1 MAGIDMHEPRVLR
14 DTAVVEVRDLHVTF
28 PTRTGPVHAV
38 AGVDLTLHTGRCL
51 AIVGESGSGKSV
63 TARTLVGL
71 AGAKA
76 RIRAERM
83 ELDGI
88 DLTTLTDRRW
98 EQVRGRRAGLVLQ
111 DALQSLDPIRRVGT
125 EIGEALRN
133 HRIVERPQLQSRVLD
148 LLEQVHVPDPAQRAR
163 QYPHELSGGLR
174 QRALIASAVAA
185 GPDVLIA
192 DEPTTALDVTVQAR
206 ILDLLAA
213 RKTDG
218 AALLLISHDLSVVAR
233 LADQVAVMFGGV
245 FVEQGTAAEL
255 LTAPAHPYTRELLA
269 AVPTLHAKGT
279 RLSVPLPGRAPG
291 AVAAPDACVFAARC
305 PLAVE
310 RCRQAPPVVELGG
323 GHVARCWRTDEVGA
337 AGIWLVSES
346 AAELPIAPE
355 AGPEAELGIAPV
367 AESAAEPKLV
377 AGLPVEPKLAAG
389 LPVASVVEPKLA
401 VELKP
406 VAGLPVASV
415 VESAAESESAAEP
428 SPTPVIEV
436 SAITKAFRLP
446 DRSHRQ
452 VVRDVSFT
460 LAAGEALGVVGESG
474 AGKTTVARIVLG
486 LLEPDAGSVR
496 VLGEAWSGRRE
507 AERRR
512 LRSRIQ
518 LVPQDP
524 LAAFDPRYSVERLV
538 GEALGAPGARGARGR
553 RSRIAEL
560 LRLVGLDAGLLGRH
574 PRELSGG
581 QRQRVAIA
589 RALAPDPAVLVCD
602 EPVSA
607 LDVSV
612 QAQILDLF
620 ADLQDRLGVAL
631 LFISHDLG
639 VVRHVCDRVLVMRD
653 AAVVE
658 TGPVEAVFGA
668 PREPYTK
675 ELVAAL
681 SPSG

>member
-1 MAGIDMHEPRVLR
+1 MPGGSGPDRGAPSRP
-14 DTAVVEVRDLHVTF
+14 VVEVRGLRVTF
-28 PTRTGPVHAV
+28 QTPGGPVPAV
-38 AGVDLTLHTGRCL
+38 AGVDFVLETGRCL

-71 AGAKA
+71 AGP
-76 RIRAERM
+76 RAEVRADRL

-88 DLTTLTDRRW
+88 DLTALTDAQWQR
-98 EQVRGRRAGLVLQ
+98 VRGRRAGLVLQ
-111 DALQSLDPIRRVGT
+111 DALQSLDPIRRVGS
-125 EIGEALRN
+125 EIAEALRN
-133 HRIVERPQLQSRVLD
+133 HRVVERSGLRARAVE
-148 LLEQVHVPDPAQRAR
+148 LLAEVHVPEPEQRAR

-213 RKTDG
+213 RKADG

-233 LADQVAVMFGGV
+233 LADQVAVMFAGV

-255 LTAPAHPYTRELLA
+255 LRSPAHPYTRELLA

-279 RLSVPLPGRAPG
+279 RL
-291 AVAAPDACVFAARC
+291 AVAAPGAESDGLAAPGGCVFAGRC
-305 PLAVE
+305 PLVTD
-310 RCRQAPPVVELGG
+310 RCRQAAPPAVDLGG
-323 GHVARCWRTDEVGA
+323 GHVARCWRTDDPWPEPA
-337 AGIWLVSES
+337 ARVARDRAGSGGVLSDAPS
-346 AAELPIAPE
+346 A
-355 AGPEAELGIAPV
+355 
-367 AESAAEPKLV
+367 
-377 AGLPVEPKLAAG
+377 LAA
-389 LPVASVVEPKLA
+389 P
-401 VELKP
+401 
-406 VAGLPVASV
+406 
-415 VESAAESESAAEP
+415 AAPAA
-428 SPTPVIEV
+428 PVIEV
-436 SAITKAFRLP
+436 SGIGKSFRRP
-446 DRSHRQ
+446 DRSRRQ

-474 AGKTTVARIVLG
+474 AGKTTVARMVLG
-486 LLEPDAGSVR
+486 LLEPDEGTVR
-496 VLGEAWSGRRE
+496 VLGEPWSGRRE
-507 AERRR
+507 PERRH

-524 LAAFDPRYSVERLV
+524 LAAFDPRYTVERLV
-538 GEALGAPGARGARGR
+538 GEALGAPGARAARSR
-553 RSRIAEL
+553 RPRIAEL
-560 LRLVGLDAGLLGRH
+560 LRLVGLDAALLGRH
-574 PRELSGG
+574 PRHLSGG

-589 RALAPDPAVLVCD
+589 RALAPEPAVLVCD

-639 VVRHVCDRVLVMRD
+639 VIRHVCDHVLVMRD

-658 TGPVEAVFGA
+658 SGSVEEVFDE
-668 PREPYTK
+668 PREAYTK
-675 ELVAAL
+675 ELIAAL
-681 SPSG
+681 PLTG